1 MAAHQKPGAGAGDS
15 TRGRRFNQDR
25 RRIEP
30 EAGAKKAMTIFQNIL
45 FDLDGTLTDSGP
57 GITRSVQYALGKL
70 GIDEPDLVRLRTF
83 VGPPLSDSFVRQYH
97 LTTAETAKAVA
108 YFRERYTV
116 TGVYENALYPGI
128 TQMLKD
134 LKAAGRHLAV
144 ASSKP
149 EPLVL
154 TVLEHFQIMPYFDV
168 VCGADPAREEDGV
181 ARGSDKDII
190 VRRALSLLG
199 EEDCT
204 AACGEET
211 AMVGDRCYDIDGAH
225 ANHVAAV
232 GVSYG
237 YGSREEL
244 VQAGADFVADSAEDL
259 RRFLMDGHGVR
270 R

>member
-1 MAAHQKPGAGAGDS
+1 M
-15 TRGRRFNQDR
+15 
-25 RRIEP
+25 
-30 EAGAKKAMTIFQNIL
+30 
-45 FDLDGTLTDSGP
+45 
-57 GITRSVQYALGKL
+57 
-70 GIDEPDLVRLRTF
+70 
-83 VGPPLSDSFVRQYH
+83 
-97 LTTAETAKAVA
+97 A

-128 TQMLKD
+128 AQMLKD

-154 TVLEHFQIMPYFDV
+154 TVLQHFKVMPYFDV

-181 ARGSDKDII
+181 ARGSDKDIV

-199 EEDCT
+199 GEDST
-204 AACGEET
+204 AVCREET

-225 ANHVAAV
+225 ANRVTAV

-244 VQAGADFVADSAEDL
+244 EQAGADFIADSVEDL
-259 RRFLMDGHGVR
+259 RRILQDGHGV
-270 R
+270 

>member
-1 MAAHQKPGAGAGDS
+1 
-15 TRGRRFNQDR
+15 
-25 RRIEP
+25 
-30 EAGAKKAMTIFQNIL
+30 MTKFQNIL

-57 GITRSVQYALGKL
+57 GITRSAQYALGKL

-128 TQMLKD
+128 AQMLKD

-154 TVLEHFQIMPYFDV
+154 TVLQHFKVMPYFDV

-181 ARGSDKDII
+181 ARGSDKDIV

-199 EEDCT
+199 ERIPLRCAERKRRWWVT
-204 AACGEET
+204 AVMTSTARMPTVSRRSASPT
-211 AMVGDRCYDIDGAH
+211 AM
-225 ANHVAAV
+225 
-232 GVSYG
+232 
-237 YGSREEL
+237 E
-244 VQAGADFVADSAEDL
+244 AGRS
-259 RRFLMDGHGVR
+259 
-270 R
+270 